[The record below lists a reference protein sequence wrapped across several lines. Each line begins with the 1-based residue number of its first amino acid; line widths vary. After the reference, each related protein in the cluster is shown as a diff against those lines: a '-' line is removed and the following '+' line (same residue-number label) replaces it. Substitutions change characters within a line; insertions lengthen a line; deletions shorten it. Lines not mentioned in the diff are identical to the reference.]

1 MTIKK
6 NALGKSVIAFLH
18 SKPQAMTIRKH
29 PKKEGKKGDL
39 YHRLDRAFADVRLM
53 MDGKKK
59 KKTLD
64 ELIDELRNS
73 NILFSRFGHFQT
85 ITDKSKT
92 FAVRRP

>member
-1 MTIKK
+1 MATYQVKINEKM
-6 NALGKSVIAFLH
+6 ALGKSVVAFLH
-18 SKPQAMTIRKH
+18 SIPQAVAIEKP
-29 PKKEGKKGDL
+29 PKKEAKKSDL

-73 NILFSRFGHFQT
+73 N
-85 ITDKSKT
+85 D
-92 FAVRRP
+92 